1 MNDRYG
7 CAEEPRRVCH
17 GIRQS
22 EAEALAQWS
31 PQHARLSDTTED
43 LTAAQQ
49 PWREAGETMAAP
61 ATSRMRGRAAGA
73 ACPV

>member
-22 EAEALAQWS
+22 EAEALA
-31 PQHARLSDTTED
+31 PVEP
-43 LTAAQQ
+43 AA
-49 PWREAGETMAAP
+49 REALGHHGRP
-61 ATSRMRGRAAGA
+61 DCGRSSLGGKRGKLWLLRQR
-73 ACPV
+73 PV